1 MGPVFSLCDEC
12 SKIEYLLPDM
22 RLNENEVATT
32 YNPKKKPV
40 FKSEDNIYRT
50 ETKVRKRP
58 SYLH

>member
-1 MGPVFSLCDEC
+1 MGSLLSLCDEC

-22 RLNENEVATT
+22 TVNENEVVRT
-32 YNPKKKPV
+32 YSQKKRPI